1 MRGKPRHNNYYKR
14 FMAVHPAL
22 LCALNEYERLD
33 FFPEDIWRR
42 VQGLPFRFEH
52 LRLPL
57 HNCKEL
63 PDYLSEAGAEVLVSC
78 WATPPLPE
86 DLPVGGPGQL
96 RYVCHLAGSVKSLVP
111 RVLIERGLKVTNW
124 GGSISRTVS
133 ECALL
138 LILSALRRSSY
149 WTMAMHLEGRWKD
162 KYKVVTESLF
172 GRTVGFHG
180 FGAIARELVALL
192 RPFGV
197 RISAYSPNV
206 TDDVFAHYGVER
218 SDSIEGLFAGND
230 ILVELAASTPQT
242 FHSVNESIL
251 RLIRPGG
258 VFVNVGRG
266 AVVDEAALAR
276 VAAEG
281 NIQVALDVF
290 EVEPLPVDS
299 PLRGL
304 SNVTLLPHLGGPTKD
319 RRRDCGLLG
328 FENLQ
333 RYAQGRPLE
342 AEVSLEVYDR
352 AT

>member
-1 MRGKPRHNNYYKR
+1 MRGKPRHNNYYKTP
-14 FMAVHPAL
+14 MAVHPAL
-22 LCALNEYERLD
+22 LCALNDYERVD
-33 FFPEDIWRR
+33 FFPDDLWRR
-42 VQGLPFRFEH
+42 LQGLPFRFEH
-52 LRLPL
+52 LPLPL

-63 PDYLSEAGAEVLVSC
+63 PDYLSEARAEVLVSC

-86 DLPVGGPGQL
+86 NLPVGQPGQL

-138 LILSALRRSSY
+138 LMLSALRRSSY
-149 WTMAMHLEGRWKD
+149 WTMAMHLEGKWKD

-180 FGAIARELVALL
+180 FGAIARELVELL

-197 RISAYSPNV
+197 RISSYSPSV
-206 TDDVFAHYGVER
+206 SDEVFARYGVAR
-218 SDSIEGLFAGND
+218 CDSLEALFSSND

-242 FHSVNESIL
+242 FHSVNEEIL
-251 RLIRPGG
+251 RRIPPGG

-290 EVEPLPVDS
+290 EVEPLPASS

-304 SNVTLLPHLGGPTKD
+304 PNVTLLPHLGGPTKD

-328 FENLQ
+328 FENLR
-333 RYAQGRPLE
+333 RYLNAQPLE
-342 AEVSLEVYDR
+342 AEVTLDVYDR